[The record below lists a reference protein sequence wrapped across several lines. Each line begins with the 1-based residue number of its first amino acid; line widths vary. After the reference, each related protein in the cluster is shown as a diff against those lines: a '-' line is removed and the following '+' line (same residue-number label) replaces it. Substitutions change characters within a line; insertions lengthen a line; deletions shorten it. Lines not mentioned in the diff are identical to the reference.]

1 MWRTVIV
8 SKGEKLTLKN
18 HWLVVYSEGNE
29 SHVPIDDISA
39 VVIDNRAAMVSVS
52 IL

>member
-18 HWLVVYSEGNE
+18 RWLVVYSEGNE
-29 SHVPIDDISA
+29 SHIPLDDIYA
-39 VVIDNRAAMVSVS
+39 VVIDNRATMVSVS